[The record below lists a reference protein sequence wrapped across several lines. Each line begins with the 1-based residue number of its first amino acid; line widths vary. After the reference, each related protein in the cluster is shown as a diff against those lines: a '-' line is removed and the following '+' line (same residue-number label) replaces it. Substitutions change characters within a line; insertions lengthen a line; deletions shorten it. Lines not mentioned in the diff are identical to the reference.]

1 MNPERAHYEFTLPP
15 LCYDFDA
22 LEPYIDTETVYLH
35 HNKHFQT
42 YTDNLNAV
50 LKKYPRLWRYSI
62 DGAFDPAKAFAK
74 GRPDK
79 ADK

>member
-1 MNPERAHYEFTLPP
+1 MNMERAHYEFTLPP

-35 HNKHFQT
+35 HNKLFQT

-50 LKKYPRLWRYSI
+50 L
-62 DGAFDPAKAFAK
+62 
-74 GRPDK
+74 
-79 ADK
+79 